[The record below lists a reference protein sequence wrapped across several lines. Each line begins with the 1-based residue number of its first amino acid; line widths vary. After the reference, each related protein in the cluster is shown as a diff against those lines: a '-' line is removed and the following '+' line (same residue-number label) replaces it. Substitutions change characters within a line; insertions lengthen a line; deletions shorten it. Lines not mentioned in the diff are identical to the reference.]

1 TQQNWFSQGHCMSL
15 ELSFFLDK
23 PTTPHQGHEPCSN
36 KKCTC
41 SCGLAQQTNQ
51 NIFQTASKCRI
62 AQEIQKKPEKEGMDS
77 ELEKNKTMF
86 KLLLQLCKGVGF
98 VHGRGVLH
106 KTMALKIADLGLSR
120 AITVPVNK
128 YTHEILTLWYRAPD
142 VLLGATHYSTPVDI
156 WSVGCIF

>member
-1 TQQNWFSQGHCMSL
+1 MEGCRDQDCHFVN
-15 ELSFFLDK
+15 DK
-23 PTTPHQGHEPCSN
+23 PSSAVEFVQQKLGGPSISDYEKLKAEKLDLQLKYDKLLETHKE
-36 KKCTC
+36 TC
-41 SCGLAQQTNQ
+41 RQ
-51 NIFQTASKCRI
+51 
-62 AQEIQKKPEKEGMDS
+62 
-77 ELEKNKTMF
+77 F

-156 WSVGCIF
+156 CKSKGILAAQTSKSTELAAFLA